1 MRRRSRALLELRAA
15 LGLVFGLVALFI
27 GAVAIHHLVAV
38 GGNLADWLGILF
50 IAVGVALLAGSVR
63 ALRARPH
70 LSRRWRRWTRA
81 SLTTLAVPVLL
92 LFVVVPIGGAVW
104 LTQKPR
110 DPVHPRPLARAH
122 ENVTLRTSDG
132 VTLRGWYLPSRNGA
146 AIVLVHGAGGNRDG
160 VRRHALMLHG
170 HGYGVL
176 LYDERGRGE
185 SGGRTQGMGWTWQP
199 DVAAA
204 VDYLARRPDVHRGAI
219 GGLGLS
225 TGAEV
230 LLEAA
235 AHDHRLRAVVADGTI
250 ARSLA
255 ETELLAGPQKIQ
267 AVPYFGLMFA
277 TMRVLRAGSP
287 PPSLQQLVP
296 RIAPRPALLVA
307 TGTGPEQE
315 LSRIYA
321 RAGGPTTHLWEL
333 PGVEHTHGLRERPL
347 AYEARITRFLD
358 AALVDRA
365 STS

>member
-1 MRRRSRALLELRAA
+1 MRRRSRALLELQAA
-15 LGLVFGLVALFI
+15 LGLVFGLVALVVGTI
-27 GAVAIHHLVAV
+27 AIRHLVTV
-38 GGNLADWLGILF
+38 GGNGADWLGILF
-50 IAVGVALLAGSVR
+50 VATGVALLVGAARAVR
-63 ALRARPH
+63 RRPR
-70 LSRRWRRWTRA
+70 LSSGWRRWTRRVVTV
-81 SLTTLAVPVLL
+81 LVVPILL

-110 DPVHPRPLARAH
+110 DPVHPRPFAAPH
-122 ENVTLRTSDG
+122 EDVTLRTRDG

-160 VRRHALMLHG
+160 VRQHAVMLHR

-185 SGGRTQGMGWTWQP
+185 SSGRTQGMGWTWQP
-199 DVAAA
+199 DIEAAL
-204 VDYLARRPDVHRGAI
+204 DYLRSRPDVRSGRI

-235 AHDHRLRAVVADGTI
+235 ARDHRLQAVVADGAI

-255 ETELLAGPQKIQ
+255 ETTLLSAPEKIQ

-287 PPSLQQLVP
+287 PPSLKELVP
-296 RIAPRPALLVA
+296 RIAPRRALLVA
-307 TGTGPEQE
+307 TGTGPERE

-321 RAGGPTTHLWEL
+321 RAGGETTSIWEL
-333 PGVEHTHGLRERPL
+333 PAVGHTHGLRERPT
-347 AYEARITRFLD
+347 AYEKRVTRFFD
-358 AALVDRA
+358 ASLVDRDA
-365 STS
+365 AT

>member
-1 MRRRSRALLELRAA
+1 VLLELQAA
-15 LGLVFGLVALFI
+15 LGLVFGLIALFI

-38 GGNLADWLGILF
+38 GGNGADWLGILF
-50 IAVGVALLAGSVR
+50 LAIGVSLLAGTVR
-63 ALRARPH
+63 ALLRRPRV
-70 LSRRWRRWTRA
+70 SRRWRRWTRVA
-81 SLTTLAVPVLL
+81 LTALAVPILL

-110 DPVHPRPLARAH
+110 DPVHPRPLAAPH
-122 ENVTLRTSDG
+122 ENVTLETSDG
-132 VTLRGWYLPSRNGA
+132 IALKGWYLPSRNGA

-160 VRRHALMLHG
+160 VRRHALMLHR

-199 DVAAA
+199 DVTAA
-204 VDYLARRPDVHRGAI
+204 VDYLASRPDVRSGRI

-235 AHDHRLRAVVADGTI
+235 AGDDRLHAVVADGAI

-255 ETELLAGPQKIQ
+255 ETELLSGSQKIQ

-277 TMRVLRAGSP
+277 TMRVLAAGSP
-287 PPSLQQLVP
+287 PPSLKELVP
-296 RIAPRPALLVA
+296 RIAPRPTLLVA
-307 TGTGPEQE
+307 TGTGSEQE

-321 RAGGPTTHLWEL
+321 EAGGPTARLWEL
-333 PGVEHTHGLRERPL
+333 PDVAHTHGLRERPA
-347 AYEARITRFLD
+347 AYEARITRFFD
-358 AALVDRA
+358 TALVDRSA
-365 STS
+365 SG